1 MTLRG
6 NFTAFYFIELLS
18 GILTAV
24 LFYFFGDIG
33 LLGLIIFF
41 AGLILTMKKDVDERE
56 IYISYKI
63 NSYEGILIGVILAV
77 TYFKF
82 PEVNWFYVFIVS
94 ALIIRG
100 VIGLIAF
107 KSE

>member
-24 LFYFFGDIG
+24 LFYFLGDIG
-33 LLGLIIFF
+33 LLGLLLLFT
-41 AGLILTMKKDVDERE
+41 GLILTMKKEVDERE
-56 IYISYKI
+56 VYMSYKI
-63 NSYEGILIGVILAV
+63 SSYEGIFIGVILAI

-82 PEVNWFYVFIVS
+82 PEANWFYVFIVS

-100 VIGLIAF
+100 TIGLIAF
-107 KSE
+107 KRE

>member
-33 LLGLIIFF
+33 LLGLLLFF
-41 AGLILTMKKDVDERE
+41 AGLILTLKKDVDERE
-56 IYISYKI
+56 IYMSYKI
-63 NSYEGILIGVILAV
+63 NSYEGALIGAIMAL
-77 TYFKF
+77 TYFSF
-82 PEVNWFYVFIVS
+82 PEANWFYVFIVS
-94 ALIIRG
+94 ALVVRG
-100 VIGLIAF
+100 IIGLIAF
-107 KSE
+107 KMG